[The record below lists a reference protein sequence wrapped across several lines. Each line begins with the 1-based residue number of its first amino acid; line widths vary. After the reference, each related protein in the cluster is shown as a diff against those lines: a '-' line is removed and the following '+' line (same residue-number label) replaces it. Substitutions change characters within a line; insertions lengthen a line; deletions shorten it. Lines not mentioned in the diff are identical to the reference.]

1 MARMHAKE
9 KTTSGDSS
17 RVVSMQLS
25 SEALCIASM
34 HVVLLDRE
42 LHYYEK
48 IHACVGADPDRS
60 TSCWPADRPYKR
72 PTGGPKQHAFPPSQ
86 NK

>member
-17 RVVSMQLS
+17 RVVSMQLN

-48 IHACVGADPDRS
+48 KNISGGNHNFYENL
-60 TSCWPADRPYKR
+60 YKLR
-72 PTGGPKQHAFPPSQ
+72 QKNYLNSPKKSHM
-86 NK
+86 